1 MNILDV
7 IMNAQGGDAVRQAGA
22 RVGLGEA
29 ETATAL
35 SALVP
40 ALAAGFQRN
49 AQTPDG
55 LSGLLGALAGG
66 NHQQYIDDPTAL
78 TGPEA
83 LTDGNGILG
92 HVFGS
97 KDVSRAVADR
107 TSAQT
112 GISPDVLKQLLPIAA
127 SLMMGA
133 FARQQQGQGGLA
145 MAAGANA
152 GAGAGSGGLLD
163 LLTPLVDQN
172 RDGSIV
178 DDVGGIIGRMFG
190 RP

>member
-22 RVGLGEA
+22 QVGLGEA

-40 ALAAGFQRN
+40 ALAAGFHRN
-49 AQTPDG
+49 AQAPDG
-55 LSGLLGALAGG
+55 LSGLVAALATG
-66 NHQQYIDDPTAL
+66 NHQQYIDDPAAL
-78 TGPEA
+78 A
-83 LTDGNGILG
+83 SASSDGNGVLA
-92 HVFGS
+92 HVLGS
-97 KDVSRAVADR
+97 KDASRAVAAQA
-107 TSAQT
+107 SSQT

-127 SLMMGA
+127 SMMMGV
-133 FARQQQGQGGLA
+133 FAQQQARGGQASAAALGG
-145 MAAGANA
+145 GPS
-152 GAGAGSGGLLD
+152 SGGLLD
-163 LLTPLVDQN
+163 MLTPLVDQN

-178 DDVGGIIGRMFG
+178 DDVTGIVGRMFG

>member
-22 RVGLGEA
+22 QVGLGEA

-55 LSGLLGALAGG
+55 LSGLVAALAGG
-66 NHQQYIDDPTAL
+66 NHQQYIEDPAAL

-83 LTDGNGILG
+83 LTEGNGILG

-97 KDVSRAVADR
+97 KDVSRAVA
-107 TSAQT
+107 
-112 GISPDVLKQLLPIAA
+112 
-127 SLMMGA
+127 
-133 FARQQQGQGGLA
+133 
-145 MAAGANA
+145 
-152 GAGAGSGGLLD
+152 
-163 LLTPLVDQN
+163 
-172 RDGSIV
+172 
-178 DDVGGIIGRMFG
+178 
-190 RP
+190 

>member
-7 IMNAQGGDAVRQAGA
+7 IMNAQGGAAARQAGA
-22 RVGLGEA
+22 QVGLGEQ

-49 AQTPDG
+49 AGTPDG
-55 LSGLLGALAGG
+55 LSGLVAALATG
-66 NHQQYIDDPTAL
+66 NHQQYIDDPASL
-78 TGPEA
+78 DGA
-83 LTDGNGILG
+83 ASDGNGVLA
-92 HVFGS
+92 HVLGS
-97 KDVSRAVADR
+97 KDASRAVAAQA
-107 TSAQT
+107 SSQT

-133 FARQQQGQGGLA
+133 LARQQTQGGQLA
-145 MAAGANA
+145 AAAAATGPAS
-152 GAGAGSGGLLD
+152 GSGGLLD
-163 LLTPLVDQN
+163 MLTPLVDQN

-178 DDVGGIIGRMFG
+178 DDVSAMVGRMFG

>member
-7 IMNAQGGDAVRQAGA
+7 IMNAQGGNAVREAGA
-22 RVGLGEA
+22 QVGLGEA

-49 AQTPDG
+49 MQSADG
-55 LSGLLGALAGG
+55 LSGLVGALAGG
-66 NHQQYIDDPTAL
+66 GHQRYIDDPTAL
-78 TGPEA
+78 TGA
-83 LTDGNGILG
+83 TADGNGILG
-92 HVFGS
+92 HVLGS
-97 KDVSRAVADR
+97 KDVSRALADR
-107 TSAQT
+107 ASTQT

-133 FARQQQGQGGLA
+133 FSRQQAQGGGLSMA
-145 MAAGANA
+145 AAAGASS
-152 GAGAGSGGLLD
+152 GHGGLMD

-178 DDVGGIIGRMFG
+178 DDVGGMIGRMFG
-190 RP
+190 GR

>member
-1 MNILDV
+1 MNILDM

-22 RVGLGEA
+22 QVGLGEA

-55 LSGLLGALAGG
+55 LSGLVAALAGG
-66 NHQQYIDDPTAL
+66 NHQQYIEDPATL

-83 LTDGNGILG
+83 LTEGNGILG

-107 TSAQT
+107 TAAQT
-112 GISPDVLKQLLPIAA
+112 GISPEVLKRLLPIAA

-133 FARQQQGQGGLA
+133 FARQQAQGGLTP
-145 MAAGANA
+145 AAAT
-152 GAGAGSGGLLD
+152 AGAGSGGLLD
-163 LLTPLVDQN
+163 MLSPLVDQN
-172 RDGSIV
+172 RDGSMI
-178 DDVGGIIGRMFG
+178 DDVGGMIGRMFG